1 MNNKLFG
8 IEIAQE
14 SKNQVLEKILKYTSK
29 PEGFVHIVSLNPE
42 NMVTATKNAD
52 FHTCLSQAQIRIID
66 GAGVRAACR
75 LLGVKVGERITGVDL
90 MADILKMAHKSSLRV
105 MLIGGNEKIAEQ
117 VADCQKKLLPGI
129 SIKALRGI
137 ADISSPQKHEEEHIF
152 SIVADYKP
160 HILFAS
166 FGSPAQE
173 LWLYSHKDR
182 LDNIIAMGVGGAFD
196 FMGGRVPRAPR
207 IVQRIGFEWLFR
219 LILQP
224 WRVVRQLRLIEFM
237 WLVGKKAI
245 RVAE

>member
-1 MNNKLFG
+1 MNDKLFG
-8 IEIAQE
+8 IPIPQE
-14 SKNQVLEKILKYTSK
+14 SKSQVLENILKYILK

-52 FHTCLSQAQIRIID
+52 FHSCLAQAQIRIID
-66 GAGVRAACR
+66 GVGVGIASR
-75 LLGVKVGERITGVDL
+75 LLGIKVGQRVTGVDL
-90 MADILKMAHKSSLRV
+90 MTDMLKMAHKSSLRV

-117 VADCQKKLLPGI
+117 VADCQKKLFPGM
-129 SIKALRGI
+129 SIKALMGI
-137 ADISSPQKHEEEHIF
+137 ADISSPQKNEEEHIF

-166 FGSPAQE
+166 FGSPFQE

-182 LDNIIAMGVGGAFD
+182 LDSIIAMGVGGAFD

-207 IVQRIGFEWLFR
+207 IVQNLGFEWLFR

-245 RVAE
+245 HVAE